1 MYVDSKTERIFA
13 IACLG
18 KKLAFDTEICYYFEY
33 FFSKIGLFDRAK
45 ELFKSNQTRYGVS
58 PGYIECETE
67 RIFGIACLGKK
78 FVFQSEISTYSIII
92 RLFYF
97 QKYRNFVGSRSSSN
111 RTKHGIEYPQ
121 GM

>member
-1 MYVDSKTERIFA
+1 MYLESKTERIFG

-33 FFSKIGLFDRAK
+33 FFSKIGLFDRVK

-58 PGYIECETE
+58 PGYVECKTET
-67 RIFGIACLGKK
+67 IFGLACLEKK
-78 FVFQSEISTYSIII
+78 FVFQSEISTYSLII

-97 QKYRNFVGSRSSSN
+97 QKYRNFVGSRSCSN
-111 RTKHGIEYPQ
+111 QTKLGMKYPQ
-121 GM
+121 CM